1 MKKLLI
7 TAAAATL
14 LAGCSAKMPPSFG
27 EQLEAHGK
35 ERMALAKQWQ
45 EGESKRG
52 KGQALV
58 SKGQKNLAKAQEAMN
73 KANLDIQNGQV
84 LIAEGETA
92 MRAAEDGLRALRQA
106 PLDIPS
112 TPATVLPPAPEQ

>member
-35 ERMALAKQWQ
+35 ERMELAKQWQ

-92 MRAAEDGLRALRQA
+92 MITDC
-106 PLDIPS
+106 P
-112 TPATVLPPAPEQ
+112 